1 VSTNG
6 SYGPDSQ
13 ETHQALRE
21 LADSEKT
28 SLQTVLE
35 RAIEA
40 YRRKRFL
47 DDANRQFQVFRS
59 NEDAWRRELEER
71 NEWDITMN
79 DEPSGD

>member
-1 VSTNG
+1 MAATVRI
-6 SYGPDSQ
+6 SQ

-40 YRRKRFL
+40 YRRTRFL
-47 DDANRQFQVFRS
+47 DDANRQFQVLRS
-59 NEDAWRRELEER
+59 DEDAWRLELEER

-79 DEPSGD
+79 DEPSRD